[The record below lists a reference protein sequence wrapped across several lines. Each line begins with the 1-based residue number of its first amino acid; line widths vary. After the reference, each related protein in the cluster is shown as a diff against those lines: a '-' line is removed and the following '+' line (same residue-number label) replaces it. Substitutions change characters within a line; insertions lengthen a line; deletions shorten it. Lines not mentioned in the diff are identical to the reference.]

1 MAESTIDQRNG
12 DNAAAGYL
20 KRVGRFANN
29 NIKLTVGLAMV
40 LAVVLFGYAGPI
52 FVDMGNTE
60 VGSVTQSLPPNSENL
75 LGTDAMGRDML
86 AWLIEA
92 TPASLRVGLLAGAL
106 GVAFGVAIALVGGYY
121 GGFIDN
127 VLRTF
132 TDVMLTIPGLL
143 VLIVLASAVRVVSL
157 EMMALIIA
165 LFAWMGPA
173 RVIRSQV
180 LTLRERSFVELSRLS
195 GESNMTIIFRELMPN
210 LMPYILASFV
220 GATLGSILAATGL
233 EFLGLGPANIST
245 LGNILFWQDFYNALI
260 RGMYWWWG
268 PPIVIFILLFTGLF
282 MASMGL
288 DEWANPRLKERA

>member
-1 MAESTIDQRNG
+1 MAESTIEQHSGETPND
-12 DNAAAGYL
+12 GYF
-20 KRVGRFANN
+20 KRIGRFATN
-29 NIKLTVGLAMV
+29 NIKLTAGLAMV
-40 LAVVLFGYAGPI
+40 LIVVLFGYAGPV
-52 FVDMGNTE
+52 FVDMANTE

-106 GVAFGVAIALVGGYY
+106 GVAFGVTIALVGGYY

-127 VLRTF
+127 VLRTL

-173 RVIRSQV
+173 RVIRAQV
-180 LTLRERSFVELSRLS
+180 LTLRERSFVELSKLS
-195 GESNMTIIFRELMPN
+195 GESNMNIIFRELMPN

-282 MASMGL
+282 LASMGL

>member
-1 MAESTIDQRNG
+1 MAESTIEQHSGETPND
-12 DNAAAGYL
+12 GYF
-20 KRVGRFANN
+20 KRIGRFANN
-29 NIKLTVGLAMV
+29 NIKLTAGLAMV
-40 LAVVLFGYAGPI
+40 LIVVLFGYAGPV
-52 FVDMGNTE
+52 FVDMANTE

-106 GVAFGVAIALVGGYY
+106 GVAFGVTIALVGGYY

-127 VLRTF
+127 VLRTL

-173 RVIRSQV
+173 RVIRAQV
-180 LTLRERSFVELSRLS
+180 LTLRERSF
-195 GESNMTIIFRELMPN
+195 I
-210 LMPYILASFV
+210 
-220 GATLGSILAATGL
+220 
-233 EFLGLGPANIST
+233 
-245 LGNILFWQDFYNALI
+245 
-260 RGMYWWWG
+260 
-268 PPIVIFILLFTGLF
+268 
-282 MASMGL
+282 
-288 DEWANPRLKERA
+288 

>member
-1 MAESTIDQRNG
+1 MAESTLDQHSGETLN
-12 DNAAAGYL
+12 DGYF

-29 NIKLTVGLAMV
+29 NMKLTAGLGMV
-40 LAVVLFGYAGPI
+40 LVVVLFGYVGPV
-52 FVDMGNTE
+52 FVDMANTE

-106 GVAFGVAIALVGGYY
+106 GVAFGVTIALIGGYY
-121 GGFIDN
+121 GGFVDN
-127 VLRTF
+127 VLRTL

-180 LTLRERSFVELSRLS
+180 LTLRERSFVELSKLS

-282 MASMGL
+282 LASMGL

>member
-1 MAESTIDQRNG
+1 MAESTIEQHSGETPND
-12 DNAAAGYL
+12 GYF
-20 KRVGRFANN
+20 KRIGRFANN
-29 NIKLTVGLAMV
+29 NIKLTAGLAMV
-40 LAVVLFGYAGPI
+40 LIVVLFGYAGPV
-52 FVDMGNTE
+52 FVDMANTE

-106 GVAFGVAIALVGGYY
+106 GVAFGVTIALVGGYY
-121 GGFIDN
+121 GGYIDN
-127 VLRTF
+127 VLRTL

-173 RVIRSQV
+173 RVIRAQV
-180 LTLRERSFVELSRLS
+180 LTLRERSFVELSKLS

-268 PPIVIFILLFTGLF
+268 PPIVIFVLLFTGLF
-282 MASMGL
+282 LASMGL

>member
-1 MAESTIDQRNG
+1 MAELTLDQRSGETLN
-12 DNAAAGYL
+12 DGYF
-20 KRVGRFANN
+20 KRVGKFANDN
-29 NIKLTVGLAMV
+29 MKLTAGLAMV
-40 LAVVLFGYAGPI
+40 FAVVLFGYAGPI
-52 FVDMGNTE
+52 FVDMANTE

-106 GVAFGVAIALVGGYY
+106 GVGFGVTIALVGGYY
-121 GGFIDN
+121 GGFVDN
-127 VLRTF
+127 VLRTL

-180 LTLRERSFVELSRLS
+180 LTLRERSFVELSKLS

-220 GATLGSILAATGL
+220 GSVLGSILAATGL

-268 PPIVIFILLFTGLF
+268 PPIVIFIVLFTGLF
-282 MASMGL
+282 LASMGL

>member
-1 MAESTIDQRNG
+1 MTESTLDHSG
-12 DNAAAGYL
+12 ETVTAGYS
-20 KRVGRFANN
+20 KRLGRFAIDNM
-29 NIKLTVGLAMV
+29 KLTVGLGMV
-40 LAVVLFGYAGPI
+40 LLVVLFGYAGPL

-60 VGSVTQSLPPNSENL
+60 VGSATQSQPPSWDNL

-92 TPASLRVGLLAGAL
+92 TPASLRVGLLAGAI
-106 GVAFGVAIALVGGYY
+106 GVAFGVTIALVGGYF
-121 GGFIDN
+121 GGWVDA

-132 TDVMLTIPGLL
+132 TDVMLTIPSLL

-165 LFAWMGPA
+165 TFAWMGPA

-180 LTLRERSFVELSRLS
+180 LTLRERSFIEIAKLS
-195 GESNMTIIFRELMPN
+195 GESNMSIIFKELMPN

-220 GATLGSILAATGL
+220 GSLLGSILAATGL

-260 RGMYWWWG
+260 RGMFWWWG

-282 MASMGL
+282 LASMGL
-288 DEWANPRLKERA
+288 DEWSNPRLKEKV

>member
-1 MAESTIDQRNG
+1 MAESTLDQNSG
-12 DNAAAGYL
+12 NTFNPGYF

-29 NIKLTVGLAMV
+29 NIKLTAGLAMV
-40 LAVVLFGYAGPI
+40 LVVLLFGYAGPI
-52 FVDMGNTE
+52 FVDMANTE

-106 GVAFGVAIALVGGYY
+106 GVAFGVTIALVGGYY

-127 VLRTF
+127 VLRTL

-180 LTLRERSFVELSRLS
+180 LTLRERSFVELSKLS

-220 GATLGSILAATGL
+220 GAVLGSILAATGL

-282 MASMGL
+282 LASMGL

>member
-1 MAESTIDQRNG
+1 MAESTIEQHRGETPND
-12 DNAAAGYL
+12 GYFKL
-20 KRVGRFANN
+20 IGRFANN
-29 NIKLTVGLAMV
+29 NIKLTAGLAMV
-40 LAVVLFGYAGPI
+40 LIVVLFGYAGPV
-52 FVDMGNTE
+52 FVDMANTE

-106 GVAFGVAIALVGGYY
+106 GVAFGVTIALVGGYY

-127 VLRTF
+127 VLRTL

-173 RVIRSQV
+173 RVIRAQV
-180 LTLRERSFVELSRLS
+180 LTLRERSFVELSKLS
-195 GESNMTIIFRELMPN
+195 GESNMNIIFRELMPN

-233 EFLGLGPANIST
+233 EFLGLAPANIST

-282 MASMGL
+282 LASMGL

>member
-1 MAESTIDQRNG
+1 MAESTLDQHSGETLN
-12 DNAAAGYL
+12 DGYFN
-20 KRVGRFANN
+20 RIVRFANN
-29 NIKLTVGLAMV
+29 NMKLTAGLAMV
-40 LAVVLFGYAGPI
+40 LVVVLFGYAGPV
-52 FVDMGNTE
+52 FVDMANVE

-106 GVAFGVAIALVGGYY
+106 GVAFGVTIALIGGYY
-121 GGFIDN
+121 GGFVDN
-127 VLRTF
+127 VLRTL

-180 LTLRERSFVELSRLS
+180 LTLRERSFVELSKLS

-282 MASMGL
+282 LASMGL

>member
-1 MAESTIDQRNG
+1 MAESTLDQHSGETLN
-12 DNAAAGYL
+12 DGYFN
-20 KRVGRFANN
+20 RIVRFANN
-29 NIKLTVGLAMV
+29 NMKLTAGLAMV
-40 LAVVLFGYAGPI
+40 LVVVLFGYAGPV
-52 FVDMGNTE
+52 FVDMANVE

-106 GVAFGVAIALVGGYY
+106 GVAFGVTIALIGGYY
-121 GGFIDN
+121 GGFVDN
-127 VLRTF
+127 VLRTL

-180 LTLRERSFVELSRLS
+180 LTLRERSFVELSKLS

-220 GATLGSILAATGL
+220 GAVLGSILAATGL

-282 MASMGL
+282 LASMGL

>member
-1 MAESTIDQRNG
+1 MAESTIEQHSGKTPND
-12 DNAAAGYL
+12 GYF
-20 KRVGRFANN
+20 KRIGRFANN
-29 NIKLTVGLAMV
+29 NIKLTTGLAMV
-40 LAVVLFGYAGPI
+40 FVVLLFGYVGPV
-52 FVDMGNTE
+52 FVDLANTE
-60 VGSVTQSLPPNSENL
+60 VGSFTQSMPPSSENW

-106 GVAFGVAIALVGGYY
+106 GVAFGVIIALVGGYY

-127 VLRTF
+127 VLRTL

-180 LTLRERSFVELSRLS
+180 LTLRERSFVELSKLS
-195 GESNMTIIFRELMPN
+195 GESNMTVIFRELMPN

-282 MASMGL
+282 LASMGL

>member
-1 MAESTIDQRNG
+1 MAESTLDQHSGETLN
-12 DNAAAGYL
+12 DGYFN
-20 KRVGRFANN
+20 RVVRFANN
-29 NIKLTVGLAMV
+29 NMKLTAGLAMV
-40 LAVVLFGYAGPI
+40 FVVVLFGYAGPV
-52 FVDMGNTE
+52 FVDMANVE

-106 GVAFGVAIALVGGYY
+106 GVAFGVTIALVGGYY

-127 VLRTF
+127 VLRTL

-173 RVIRSQV
+173 RVIRAQV
-180 LTLRERSFVELSRLS
+180 LTLRERSFVELSKLS
-195 GESNMTIIFRELMPN
+195 GESNMNIIFRELMPN

-282 MASMGL
+282 LASMGL

>member
-1 MAESTIDQRNG
+1 MTESTIDQHSG
-12 DNAAAGYL
+12 DTPDDGYL
-20 KRVGRFANN
+20 KRVRRFASNN
-29 NIKLTVGLAMV
+29 VKLSAGLAMV
-40 LAVVLFGYAGPI
+40 FAVVLFGYGGPL
-52 FVDMGNTE
+52 FVDMANTE

-282 MASMGL
+282 LASMGL

>member
-1 MAESTIDQRNG
+1 MAESTIEQHSGETPND
-12 DNAAAGYL
+12 GYF
-20 KRVGRFANN
+20 KRIGRFANN
-29 NIKLTVGLAMV
+29 NIKLTAGLAMV
-40 LAVVLFGYAGPI
+40 LIVVLFGYAGPV
-52 FVDMGNTE
+52 FVDMANTE

-106 GVAFGVAIALVGGYY
+106 GVAFGVTIALIGGYY
-121 GGFIDN
+121 GGFVDN
-127 VLRTF
+127 VLRTL

-180 LTLRERSFVELSRLS
+180 LTLRERSFVELSKLS

-282 MASMGL
+282 LASMGL

>member
-12 DNAAAGYL
+12 ETLENGYF
-20 KRVGRFANN
+20 KRILTGARNN
-29 NIKLTVGLAMV
+29 MKLTAGLGMV
-40 LAVVLFGYAGPI
+40 FMVVLFGYAGPL
-52 FVDMGNTE
+52 FVDISGTE
-60 VGSVTQSLPPNSENL
+60 VGSFTQGLSPNSENL

-92 TPASLRVGLLAGAL
+92 TPASIRVGLLAGAL
-106 GVAFGVAIALVGGYY
+106 GVAFGVVIALLGGYY
-121 GGFIDN
+121 GGFLDN
-127 VLRTF
+127 ILRTF

-173 RVIRSQV
+173 RVIRAQV
-180 LTLRERSFVELSRLS
+180 LTLRERSFVELSKLS
-195 GESNMTIIFRELMPN
+195 GESNLTIIFRELMPN
-210 LMPYILASFV
+210 LMPFILASFV

-268 PPIVIFILLFTGLF
+268 PPIVIFIVLFTGLF
-282 MASMGL
+282 LASMGL

>member
-1 MAESTIDQRNG
+1 MAESTLDQNSG
-12 DNAAAGYL
+12 NTFNPGYF

-29 NIKLTVGLAMV
+29 NIKLTAGLAMV
-40 LAVVLFGYAGPI
+40 LVVLLFGYAGPI
-52 FVDMGNTE
+52 FVDMANTE

-106 GVAFGVAIALVGGYY
+106 GVAFGVTIALVGGYY

-127 VLRTF
+127 VLRTL

-180 LTLRERSFVELSRLS
+180 LTLRERSFVELSKLS

-220 GATLGSILAATGL
+220 GAVLGSILAATGL

-268 PPIVIFILLFTGLF
+268 PPIVIFIVLFTGLF
-282 MASMGL
+282 LASMGL

>member
-1 MAESTIDQRNG
+1 MAESTIEQHSGETPND
-12 DNAAAGYL
+12 GYF
-20 KRVGRFANN
+20 KRIGRFANN
-29 NIKLTVGLAMV
+29 NIKLTAGLAMV
-40 LAVVLFGYAGPI
+40 LIVVLFGYAGPV
-52 FVDMGNTE
+52 FVDMANTE

-106 GVAFGVAIALVGGYY
+106 GVAFGVTIALVGGYY

-127 VLRTF
+127 VLRTL

-173 RVIRSQV
+173 RVIRAQV
-180 LTLRERSFVELSRLS
+180 LTLRERSFVELSKLS
-195 GESNMTIIFRELMPN
+195 GESNMNIIFRELMPN

-282 MASMGL
+282 LASMGL

>member
-1 MAESTIDQRNG
+1 MAESIIDQRNG
-12 DNAAAGYL
+12 DNTGAAYF

-40 LAVVLFGYAGPI
+40 FAVVLFGYAGPI

>member
-157 EMMALIIA
+157 ELMALILA